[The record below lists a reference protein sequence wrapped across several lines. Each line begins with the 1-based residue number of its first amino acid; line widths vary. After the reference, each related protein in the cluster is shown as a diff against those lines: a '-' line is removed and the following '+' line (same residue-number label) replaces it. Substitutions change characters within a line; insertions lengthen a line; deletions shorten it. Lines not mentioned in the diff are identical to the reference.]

1 MIFGKKYY
9 FCALINKKLL
19 NMKKILLLAAV
30 AVMGMS
36 VNAQE
41 FRFGPKAGFAMSTIK
56 IDEKQDDLGK
66 RNMDPKYT
74 FYIGGMA
81 EYKISDKFGFQAEVL
96 YSPLGAKEKIDGI
109 DAGVLYVGEQTKV
122 NLGTLLVPISAK
134 YFITEGLTVAAG
146 ANFGIILTAKQK
158 TVIGSDFF
166 EMEVEDGNGNGE
178 VDIKKDIKKLNLAPF
193 VGVEYML
200 ENGLFFDARYS
211 LGVSNLSND
220 NSGGKITNSFA
231 QVGVGFKF
239 GGN

>member
-1 MIFGKKYY
+1 
-9 FCALINKKLL
+9 
-19 NMKKILLLAAV
+19 MKKILLLAAV

-36 VNAQE
+36 VSAQE
-41 FRFGPKAGFAMSTIK
+41 FRFGPKVGFAMSTMK
-56 IDEKQDDLGK
+56 IDENQDDLGARK
-66 RNMDPKYT
+66 MSPKYT

-81 EYKISDKFGFQAEVL
+81 EYKINDNFGFQAEVL

-109 DAGVLYVGEQTKV
+109 NAGVVYVGEQTKV
-122 NLGTLLVPISAK
+122 NLGTLLVPVSAK
-134 YFITEGLTVAAG
+134 YFITEGFSVAAG
-146 ANFGIILTAKQK
+146 ANFGVILSAKQK
-158 TVIGSDFF
+158 TVVGSDLFSIDV
-166 EMEVEDGNGNGE
+166 EGEDGSE
-178 VDIKKDIKKLNLAPF
+178 VDIKNDIKKLNIAPF

-220 NSGGKITNSFA
+220 GSGGKVTNSFA

>member
-1 MIFGKKYY
+1 
-9 FCALINKKLL
+9 
-19 NMKKILLLAAV
+19 MKKILFLAAV
-30 AVMGMS
+30 AAIGMS
-36 VNAQE
+36 VSAQE
-41 FRFGPKAGFAMSTIK
+41 FRFGPKAGFAMSTLK
-56 IDEKQDDLGK
+56 IDEKQDDLGARK
-66 RNMDPKYT
+66 MSPKYT

-81 EYKISDKFGFQAEVL
+81 EYKINDNFGFQAEVL

-109 DAGVLYVGEQTKV
+109 DAGVVYVGEQTKV
-122 NLGTLLVPISAK
+122 NLGTLLVPVSAK
-134 YFITEGLTVAAG
+134 YFITEGFSVAAG

-166 EMEVEDGNGNGE
+166 DVGVEDGDGNGE
-178 VDIKKDIKKLNLAPF
+178 IDIKKDIKTLNIAPF

-220 NSGGKITNSFA
+220 GSGGKVTNSFA

>member
-1 MIFGKKYY
+1 
-9 FCALINKKLL
+9 
-19 NMKKILLLAAV
+19 MKKFLLLASF

-41 FRFGPKAGFAMSTIK
+41 FRFGPKAGFAMSTLK

-81 EYKISDKFGFQAEVL
+81 EYKINDNFGFQAEVL
-96 YSPLGAKEKIDGI
+96 YSPLGGKEKIDGVN
-109 DAGVLYVGEQTKV
+109 AGPLYVGEQTKV

-134 YFITEGLTVAAG
+134 YFITENFSVAAG

-158 TVIGSDFF
+158 TVIGSDFMD
-166 EMEVEDGNGNGE
+166 MEIEGDNGE
-178 VDIKKDIKKLNLAPF
+178 MDIKDDIKKLNIAPF

-220 NSGGKITNSFA
+220 GSGGKVTNSFA
-231 QVGVGFKF
+231 QIGVGFKF